1 MKYGQSGMHVT
12 MLRLSF
18 AYVIFTAPLLP
29 AHLVDNTSDNNPWMT
44 PFKVRFVNTFF
55 WHNVSF
61 WVTYVCHVF
70 LFSQWCSTRGTAGC
84 TQSTSSSTLSLQV
97 NSEKCIAFSLK
108 MSLLELQLCGQTTI
122 SQEDLIHQLL
132 RLNYLPIDREGAIQ
146 EMNNNFHK
154 LLPNWNPMQNNR
166 RHHHYCK
173 RNSGLMR
180 SCIGFYISYC
190 I

>member
-1 MKYGQSGMHVT
+1 MKCGQSGMHVT

-18 AYVIFTAPLLP
+18 AYAIFTAPLLP

-55 WHNVSF
+55 DTMYHSESLM
-61 WVTYVCHVF
+61 CHVF

-122 SQEDLIHQLL
+122 FQEDLIHQLL

-154 LLPNWNPMQNNR
+154 LLPMQNNR
-166 RHHHYCK
+166 RHHHHCK
-173 RNSGLMR
+173 LNSGLMR